1 MTAHDDS
8 PHAGDALFE
17 SFVEQIKQVLE
28 HLYDFAYLQQHP
40 LARIYDTDGDL
51 SAKTAGRQL
60 RYELIQ
66 VIESLKPQSDAQFR
80 APVAR
85 LYNMLHLYYIENL
98 TIQDASLELG
108 LSERQGYRDL
118 KRGQESVAAVMWDRR
133 LPQAT
138 QQSASSEDFSF
149 ETEIARLKLSFSAV
163 DIVQLFQSAQDA
175 VKNLS
180 SQRQVE
186 IVVEKPSS
194 PLMISTDAGIAHQ
207 ILVSILSYAIQQ
219 AGPGK
224 LIVSFRSQARN
235 SVTLVLNY
243 AGQTLNRPST
253 LAPVITTLAHRLRWK
268 ITHAPLQK
276 ETQQLLLDM
285 TSGKATI
292 LVIDDNEGWIEL
304 LGRFLEGTDCVVIPS
319 SGHQDSIQQA
329 HDLQPSLIILDV
341 MMPGRDG
348 WELLQRLR
356 AQPSTADIPIVI
368 CTVFQDSQLAYSL
381 GASGFVS
388 KPANRDTI
396 LGTLA
401 GAGIL

>member
-1 MTAHDDS
+1 MTAHDET
-8 PHAGDALFE
+8 PHAGDVLFE
-17 SFVEQIKQVLE
+17 AFVEQVKQVLE

-66 VIESLKPQSDAQFR
+66 IIESLKPQSEAQFR

-118 KRGQESVAAVMWDRR
+118 KRGQESVAALLWDKR
-133 LPQAT
+133 LPQAPRENSPP
-138 QQSASSEDFSF
+138 QDFSY
-149 ETEIARLKLSFSAV
+149 EAEISRLKLNFSLV
-163 DIVQLFQSAQDA
+163 DVVQLFQSAQEA

-180 SQRQVE
+180 SQRGVE
-186 IVVEKPSS
+186 LRVAGTPG
-194 PLMISTDAGIAHQ
+194 PLLISTDAGIAHQ
-207 ILVSILSYAIQQ
+207 VMVSILSYAIQQ
-219 AGPGK
+219 ASPGP
-224 LIVSFRSQARN
+224 LEVSFRANARN
-235 SVTLVLNY
+235 SVTLVLDYGTPDVNS
-243 AGQTLNRPST
+243 PST
-253 LAPVITTLAHRLRWK
+253 LAPVIAKLAHRLRWK
-268 ITHAPLQK
+268 ITPKHLDQQ
-276 ETQQLLLDM
+276 TQLCLDM

-292 LVIDDNEGWIEL
+292 LAIDDNEGWIEL
-304 LGRFLEGTDCVVIPS
+304 LGRFLEGSDCIVIPS
-319 SGHQDSIQQA
+319 SGSQDIIQQA
-329 HDLQPSLIILDV
+329 HELLPSLIILDV

-356 AQPSTADIPIVI
+356 TQPSTRDIPIMI
-368 CTVFQDSQLAYSL
+368 CTVFQDAQLAYSL
-381 GASGFVS
+381 GASTFVS

-396 LGTLA
+396 LGAL
-401 GAGIL
+401 GELGIL